1 MANHPYCHFSNI
13 QYVLII
19 DLFLFTDRNEMLK
32 KAEIKFQEKLDEIT
46 SISKQKKDLEKKLQK
61 TEKTVQESMIKVSF
75 IHNP

>member
-1 MANHPYCHFSNI
+1 
-13 QYVLII
+13 
-19 DLFLFTDRNEMLK
+19 MLK

-75 IHNP
+75 IDNP